1 MKTNLLPIIACC
13 IATTSTQSF
22 AETNTSIASS
32 APIQLN
38 QEYTSDTGAANRIG
52 AADRLRTL
60 SQEIS
65 AETCFL
71 HNDVLP
77 DHNHAALTNSTEEFD
92 SILNALLNGDADRD
106 IIGAEE
112 RIKTIREI
120 EAITAEWEPIH
131 QAIDAVLADPTNT
144 TPVHLIYAESDHLLE
159 TTSHLLSELEAEYSH
174 PAQVFMSDV
183 MLIEFSG
190 RQAMLTQK
198 IAYDACLVWSGHG
211 GQEQIDELKEVS
223 QQFDLIAQAVQG
235 GMPDAGLAAAP
246 TDEIHQALE
255 AVAADWSEVQV
266 YLTNIIE
273 VGATDTA
280 EISWV
285 DEALTS
291 KMHQM
296 EAIVDMYVAYS
307 RRFVI

>member
-1 MKTNLLPIIACC
+1 MKTNLLPFVVCC
-13 IATTSTQSF
+13 MAASSTQGL
-22 AETNTSIASS
+22 ADTNTSIATS
-32 APIQLN
+32 APIQ
-38 QEYTSDTGAANRIG
+38 QGAGYTSDTGAANRIG

-71 HNDVLP
+71 HNDVLLGQ
-77 DHNHAALTNSTEEFD
+77 NRAALTNSAEEFD

-112 RIKTIREI
+112 NIRTIREI

-131 QAIDAVLADPTNT
+131 QAIDAVLADPANA
-144 TPVHLIYAESDHLLE
+144 TPVHLIYAESGHLLE

-183 MLIEFSG
+183 MLIEFAG

-198 IAYDACLVWSGHG
+198 IAYDACLVWSGYG
-211 GQEQIDELKEVS
+211 GQEQIDELKAVS
-223 QQFDLIAQAVQG
+223 EQFNLTTYALQE
-235 GMPDAGLAAAP
+235 GMADAGLAAAP
-246 TDEIHQALE
+246 TDEIRLALE
-255 AVAADWSEVQV
+255 AVAADWDEVQV
-266 YLTNIIE
+266 HLANIVE
-273 VGATDTA
+273 VGETDKA

-296 EAIVDMYVAYS
+296 EAVVDMYVTYS